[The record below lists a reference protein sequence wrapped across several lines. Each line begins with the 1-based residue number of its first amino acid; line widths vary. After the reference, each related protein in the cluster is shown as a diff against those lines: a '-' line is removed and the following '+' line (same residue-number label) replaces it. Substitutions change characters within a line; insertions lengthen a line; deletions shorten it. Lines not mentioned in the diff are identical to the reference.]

1 VTACPIC
8 GANASFSPTASR
20 NSDVDCPRCGPY
32 RITHE
37 ALSALQGNFIRKVP
51 IRWAI
56 TSHALRR
63 TGSTPERRFLVQQ
76 SWLIAVWET
85 DRLPNPQQQADY
97 FIDYLGQSARAPDQW
112 IACRPIEIAGL
123 VGSGDDPTKGETSG
137 FVYLADHL
145 SAEHLISS
153 RSSTA
158 GGTVD
163 YRLTFRGWS
172 RFEDIRLARV
182 DSNVAFMA
190 MGYGNP
196 VVDQA
201 FSQFKTGI
209 SGIGVDLRRLDTK
222 PKSGLIDLRMRVG
235 CGSPSSS
242 WPILRTKTVAPIGR
256 PVSPRDAGRR
266 SIIPARQRNS
276 INSKPISILN
286 TSLLSNGTW
295 EIWRELSTN

>member
-32 RITHE
+32 HITHE

-190 MGYGNP
+190 MGYGNLASLAESTAERLHGGQARSEAHLLHLPRVRPRERRTSNVTAIGSVVASNSQRSDVARSGHHQHRVAHRSRVEERAP
-196 VVDQA
+196 VLKREQA
-201 FSQFKTGI
+201 RPGRKLGSQ
-209 SGIGVDLRRLDTK
+209 
-222 PKSGLIDLRMRVG
+222 
-235 CGSPSSS
+235 
-242 WPILRTKTVAPIGR
+242 
-256 PVSPRDAGRR
+256 
-266 SIIPARQRNS
+266 
-276 INSKPISILN
+276 
-286 TSLLSNGTW
+286 
-295 EIWRELSTN
+295 